1 MVAQST
7 TRGGIST
14 GLVRLLA
21 VAVAVSVA
29 NLYYAQPLLDTL
41 AADFGVSQGATGW
54 VVTAAALARWS
65 YDHLAGKGMDEVTLG
80 LVACSG
86 P

>member
-29 NLYYAQPLLDTL
+29 NLYYAQSLLDTL
-41 AADFGVSQGATGW
+41 AAD
-54 VVTAAALARWS
+54 LDLRW
-65 YDHLAGKGMDEVTLG
+65 
-80 LVACSG
+80 
-86 P
+86 